1 MTLDTMIAAASNG
14 PSRRSRTLAEDGMAE
29 DGMAEDGVADDG
41 VAEDGMDEADG
52 GVGTG
57 SRTSRGTRIFRA

>member
-1 MTLDTMIAAASNG
+1 
-14 PSRRSRTLAEDGMAE
+14 MAE